1 MNGIRSEDKS
11 YRMAFRDAMSKT
23 CPRPSFPGRRTSSGE
38 HRYSS
43 AVGSV
48 TRLGSRGSCANL
60 EVWERLAICE
70 LFKGCRRLPLVKI
83 RLLSTREIRAKDQI
97 DFKGLSGTRLPSRWN
112 LNQGDLCPLTIKE
125 KPCLKEKPCQ
135 RPQNVMS

>member
-1 MNGIRSEDKS
+1 MG
-11 YRMAFRDAMSKT
+11 
-23 CPRPSFPGRRTSSGE
+23 SGE
-38 HRYSS
+38 
-43 AVGSV
+43 
-48 TRLGSRGSCANL
+48 RG
-60 EVWERLAICE
+60 AICVNF
-70 LFKGCRRLPLVKI
+70 LGLAVVYPWLGPVF
-83 RLLSTREIRAKDQI
+83 STCEIRAKDQI